1 MLFRFSEALTDED
14 RESVRSMLGEVFP
27 GAREA
32 ASEAP
37 TFQVVPWRK
46 FWAYSAGEIPAVT
59 DLAIFGMKKANFH
72 AKHFVIPRHG
82 FCNFHLYPKRVCVSG
97 FGWKKREKLK
107 MLILAMGGV
116 AESMMTP
123 QTSVLVAKDAVSRR
137 SRWARDHEIPVV
149 SEKWLSRL
157 AELDVEVPWEGFELR
172 RLDGVVFSASRCG
185 RGEMERIR
193 EEAMRAGGECG
204 KHLHF
209 KDQFLVI
216 PDRPELNRKIRLAV
230 TLGMSM
236 TTPEH
241 LREYVNGDADEIP
254 MIMKPYVHGNVFD
267 GYKFRIDEHC
277 ERAKELKQ
285 AIQLNGGTLVE
296 IAADFH
302 VALWGL
308 DNSHKAR
315 TPVWVERCIVEQAL
329 LSAEVCPLYVPC
341 VNRPLNA
348 TNMLVS
354 ISGFRKSQ
362 KLDIISALGWYSI
375 PYTPKLKRT
384 CTMLIAE
391 NMDSVKAQTAIE
403 WGISVYNLEWLIHFI
418 RGDGKSLA
426 QTCISEP
433 PTPSQIKRA
442 FLDDND
448 DDDDFLAE
456 YADEIEQHLREP
468 IKKKPPHPSP
478 LRPTAP
484 APANPSP
491 KKFLSDD
498 DDFDDIAEIEA
509 SIMQA
514 QALTNPIIPPSTP
527 KRGILD
533 ATNTILS
540 YHRKPSPQPS
550 PRPALDQIETWDTFT
565 QIPTDID
572 DRDSDVTVSYVSE
585 DEKSATGDPK
595 SDPLMAQL

>member
-1 MLFRFSEALTDED
+1 M
-14 RESVRSMLGEVFP
+14 GEVFP

-37 TFQVVPWRK
+37 TFEVVPWRK
-46 FWAYSAGEIPAVT
+46 FWAYSAGEIPAIT
-59 DLAIFGMKKANFH
+59 DLAIFGMKKAKFH
-72 AKHFVIPRHG
+72 AKHFVFPSHG

-107 MLILAMGGV
+107 KLILVMGGI

-123 QTSVLVAKDAVSRR
+123 QTSVLIAKDAVSRR

-149 SEKWLSRL
+149 SEQWLNRL
-157 AELDVEVPWEGFELR
+157 AELDVEVPWEGFELK

-185 RGEMERIR
+185 RNEMERIR
-193 EEAMRAGGECG
+193 EEATRAGGECA

-216 PDRPELNRKIRLAV
+216 PDRLELNRKIRLAV

-241 LREYVNGDADEIP
+241 LREYVNGDADEIS
-254 MIMKPYVHGNVFD
+254 MIMKPYVHGHVFD
-267 GYKFRIDEHC
+267 GYKFRIDEQC

-285 AIQLNGGTLVE
+285 AIQLNGGSLVK
-296 IAADFH
+296 IGADFH

-329 LSAEVCPLYVPC
+329 LSAELCPLYVPC
-341 VNRPLNA
+341 VNRPLKA
-348 TNMLVS
+348 TNMIVS
-354 ISGFRKSQ
+354 ISGFRKRQ
-362 KLDIISALGWYSI
+362 KLDIISALGWYNI
-375 PYTPKLKRT
+375 QYTPKLKRT

-391 NMDSVKAQTAIE
+391 NMESVKAQTARE
-403 WGISVYNLEWLIHFI
+403 WGISVYNLEWLVHFI
-418 RGDGKSLA
+418 RGDEKSLD

-433 PTPSQIKRA
+433 QTPSQVKRA

-456 YADEIEQHLREP
+456 YAEEIEQHLREP
-468 IKKKPPHPSP
+468 IKKRSSPTRPP
-478 LRPTAP
+478 T
-484 APANPSP
+484 NPSP
-491 KKFLSDD
+491 KKLKFLSDD

-514 QALTNPIIPPSTP
+514 QALTNPIIPPATP

-540 YHRKPSPQPS
+540 YHRKPSPKPVESQ
-550 PRPALDQIETWDTFT
+550 PALDQIETWDTFT
-565 QIPTDID
+565 QIPTDVD
-572 DRDSDVTVSYVSE
+572 DRDSDVTVSYVCE